1 MEHEV
6 NSLFSSMDKVM
17 QDNRDLDLAFE
28 LMMMERHNYGG
39 VTESNSTGID
49 HSAMGVRY
57 GLDSD
62 AQKESGEVSRAQW
75 NDILGQCLKRGNNV
89 ECAIC
94 MSDIE
99 KNRNRR
105 VVLLSCSHMFH
116 QQCIMMLEDFVKNS
130 EVGFII
136 FKLCST

>member
-1 MEHEV
+1 MEKEV
-6 NSLFSSMDKVM
+6 STLFSSMDKVM

-28 LMMMERHNYGG
+28 QMMMERHNFGG
-39 VTESNSTGID
+39 VTEFSTTVEG
-49 HSAMGVRY
+49 HA
-57 GLDSD
+57 
-62 AQKESGEVSRAQW
+62 AQALGEEWEAQDKHGEVSRAQW
-75 NDILGQCLKRGNNV
+75 NVILQESLKRDCNV

-116 QQCIMMLEDFVKNS
+116 QQCIMMLEDFVKTT
-130 EVGFII
+130 EVRSIMSLHF
-136 FKLCST
+136 

>member
-1 MEHEV
+1 
-6 NSLFSSMDKVM
+6 M

-28 LMMMERHNYGG
+28 LMMMERHNFGG
-39 VTESNSTGID
+39 LTEFSTQVDGGAGQTASRVQAELELQARD
-49 HSAMGVRY
+49 KE
-57 GLDSD
+57 D
-62 AQKESGEVSRAQW
+62 ADRGEVSRAEW
-75 NDILGQCLKRGNNV
+75 NTILQRSLQRGDNV

-130 EVGFII
+130 KVGACC
-136 FKLCST
+136 KDHL